1 MPVMRRGRD
10 AHTSG
15 GEAGQGS
22 CFELVPMT
30 LCISPAGARLSARA
44 RLAALPLALVAVF
57 PAFAQNAAEPALA
70 ETVVTAT
77 RVAQPLTDLVADV
90 SIVDRETIERSGA
103 TGVADLLAR
112 QPGIEIVRNGGIG
125 NSSSVF
131 IRGAESRFTAVYIDG
146 VRIDSQSTG
155 GAAWEAIPL
164 AQIDRI
170 EVLRGPAAAVYG
182 SDAIGGVIQLF
193 TKKGEGAAT
202 PYVGVGIGSH
212 SLRRTEAG
220 VSGSAGVGGAFDY
233 SLGVAHEESNG
244 FDVQPLRNRNPVR
257 TAQYSADG
265 YTNPD
270 SDGYRTTSGNA
281 RLGFRINDSQRI
293 EATVLYNDLRSQ
305 YDAST
310 YTRPQATYPDDVT
323 SSTLRTAGAAWIA
336 KWNEIY
342 STRVQVTD
350 SKTTYQT
357 LPSFYRT
364 ETQLRGYL
372 FQNEFR
378 FGPHLVTASL
388 ERREDDL
395 ENAATASAALLARD
409 RSQNAGAL
417 GYSFVQGP
425 HSVQLHARHDDDS
438 EFGSKNTGS
447 AAYGFAITPQWRA
460 TVSAG
465 TAFRAPTLYQRF
477 SEYGVASLKPEESR
491 NIEAGLKYTQGSS
504 SAGVVVYRNRVTN
517 LITYDGTARGCVSTF
532 GCYANTARAEYEGV
546 TLSADQRIGAVSLRA
561 SADFQDPRD
570 LMTDKQLARRSR
582 RHATVGADWNIASWT
597 LGAELQTSAKRY
609 DDAANTR
616 VLGGYTLLNLVASTK
631 ITPSLSLVARLDNAG
646 DKDYM
651 LARKYATGGRAAY
664 VGLKWT
670 PQ

>member
-1 MPVMRRGRD
+1 MPVMRCGRD

-22 CFELVPMT
+22 CFESVPMK

-44 RLAALPLALVAVF
+44 RLAALPFALAAVF
-57 PAFAQNAAEPALA
+57 PAFAQRAAESALA

-77 RVAQPLTDLVADV
+77 RVAQPLSDLVADV
-90 SIVDRETIERSGA
+90 SIVDRQTIERSGA

-112 QPGIEIVRNGGIG
+112 QPGVEIVRNGGIG

-193 TKKGEGAAT
+193 TKKGEGPAT

-212 SLRRTEAG
+212 NLRRTEAG

-233 SLGVAHEESNG
+233 SLGVAHEESDG
-244 FDVQPLRNRNPVR
+244 FDIQPLDKR
-257 TAQYSADG
+257 TPSRDG
-265 YTNPD
+265 YTSPD
-270 SDGYRTTSGNA
+270 KDGYRTTSGNA
-281 RLGFRINDSQRI
+281 RLGFRISDSQRV

-305 YDAST
+305 YDAAKFGSA
-310 YTRPQATYPDDVT
+310 PAVYPDDLN
-323 SSTLRTAGAAWIA
+323 SSTLRTVGAAWIA

-378 FGPHLVTASL
+378 FGPHLVTATL

-395 ENAATASAALLARD
+395 ENAATSSSALLARD
-409 RSQNAGAL
+409 RSQNAAAI

-438 EFGSKNTGS
+438 EFGGKNTGS

-491 NIEAGLKYTQGSS
+491 NVEAGLKYTQGSS

-517 LITYDGTARGCVSTF
+517 LITYDSTARGCVSSF

-570 LMTDKQLARRSR
+570 LVTGNQLARRSR
-582 RHATVGADWNIASWT
+582 RHATFGADWQVAGWT

-616 VLGGYTLLNLVASTK
+616 VLGGYTLLNLVASTQ
-631 ITPSLSLVARLDNAG
+631 ITRDLSLLARLDNAG

-651 LARKYATGGRAAY
+651 LARGYATGGRTGY